1 MRVSSGVEMPGM
13 SPRRS
18 PEIEALVKRV
28 LDSLAAGDNAAL
40 RRIANP
46 GPEFVAIGTDP
57 TEWWDAETF
66 LPVMEA
72 QMGEMA
78 GLTHEV
84 SYIEGW
90 ELDRVGWAASRLR
103 MTLGGADVEM
113 RLTAVLVL
121 DAGLWRTVQ
130 LHASEGVPNE
140 ESLGFSLTTTLSE
153 MLDSL
158 DERDVGALPAD
169 GMVILMFTDVE
180 GSTRHARDL
189 GDRQF
194 ARMMA
199 EHVGLVSRV
208 AGRWQGKV
216 IKTVGDGA
224 LLAFSSARSAVASA
238 VEIQRQ
244 IEAAGAPYQ
253 VRIGIHAG
261 DVVRTDSDVMG
272 FAVNKA
278 ARVAS
283 AAAGGQV
290 VVSAVVR
297 ELVGYDPALRFEDS
311 FLAELRGI
319 EGVHELVPVAWREA
333 RTEEPSQS
341 ERDSGRI

>member
-1 MRVSSGVEMPGM
+1 MPDTA
-13 SPRRS
+13 PRRS

-28 LDSLAAGDNAAL
+28 LDSMAAGDNAAL

-46 GPEFVAIGTDP
+46 GPEFVAIGSDP
-57 TEWWDAETF
+57 SEWWDQDTF
-66 LPVMEA
+66 LPVQEA
-72 QMGEMA
+72 QLGEMA
-78 GLTHEV
+78 GMTHEV
-84 SYIEGW
+84 SYLEGW
-90 ELDRVGWAASRLR
+90 QLDRVGWAASRLR
-103 MTLGGADVEM
+103 TGLGNSVVE
-113 RLTAVLVL
+113 RRRTAVLVR
-121 DAGLWRTVQ
+121 DTGLWRIVQ
-130 LHASEGVPNE
+130 WHASEGVPNE
-140 ESLGFSLTTTLSE
+140 ESLGFSLTTTLGEILESI
-153 MLDSL
+153 
-158 DERDVGALPAD
+158 DERDIGALPAD
-169 GMVILMFTDVE
+169 GMVTLMFTDVE

-194 ARMMA
+194 ARMIA

-208 AGRWQGKV
+208 AARWQGQV

-238 VEIQRQ
+238 VDIQRQ

-333 RTEEPSQS
+333 RTKEHSQS
-341 ERDSGRI
+341 EGDSERL

>member
-1 MRVSSGVEMPGM
+1 MPATA
-13 SPRRS
+13 PRRS

-28 LDSLAAGDNAAL
+28 LDSIAAGDNAAL

-57 TEWWDAETF
+57 TEWWDQDTF
-66 LPVMEA
+66 LPVQEA
-72 QMGEMA
+72 QLGELA
-78 GLTHEV
+78 GVTHEV
-84 SYIEGW
+84 SHIEGW
-90 ELDRVGWAASRLR
+90 ELDRVGWAAARLG
-103 MTLGGADVEM
+103 MVLGGADVGM

-121 DAGLWRTVQ
+121 DAGLWRIVQ
-130 LHASEGVPNE
+130 WHASEGVPNE
-140 ESLGFSLTTTLSE
+140 ESLGFSLTTTISE
-153 MLDSL
+153 ILESID
-158 DERDVGALPAD
+158 DRDIGALPVD
-169 GMVILMFTDVE
+169 GMVTLMFTDVE

-208 AGRWQGKV
+208 AGRWQGQV

-238 VEIQRQ
+238 IEIQRQ
-244 IEAAGAPYQ
+244 VEAAGAPYQ

-283 AAAGGQV
+283 AAAGL
-290 VVSAVVR
+290 
-297 ELVGYDPALRFEDS
+297 ECP
-311 FLAELRGI
+311 
-319 EGVHELVPVAWREA
+319 GVP
-333 RTEEPSQS
+333 TQ
-341 ERDSGRI
+341 